1 MKILAVDTATQH
13 CSVAVCQ
20 DLSLLAE
27 TTLLRRQTHS
37 KHLLKM
43 IHQTISM
50 AGINLNKIDGFAVTR
65 GPGSFTGL
73 RIGLSCI
80 KGMAYALNKPLVSVS
95 SLEIL
100 ATQAMVTINNNPL
113 LICPLL
119 DARKKEVY
127 FAGFRYLNNK
137 LIQQIP
143 EMVLSPEKIA
153 LQIDEPSLF
162 IGDGALLYKD
172 ILTNA
177 FKDAAYFPPPQ
188 QNYIRAHTVA
198 ILAFERF
205 QKGDTDSLSSLVPQY
220 IRQSDAERKFS
231 QTINR

>member
-1 MKILAVDTATQH
+1 MKILAIDTATQH
-13 CSVAVCQ
+13 CSVAVCL

-27 TTLLRRQTHS
+27 TTLLRHQTHS

-43 IHQTISM
+43 IRQTISM
-50 AGINLNKIDGFAVTR
+50 AGIKLNEIDAFAVTR

-80 KGMAYALNKPLVSVS
+80 KGLAYALDKPVVSVS
-95 SLEIL
+95 SLEVL
-100 ATQAMVTINNNPL
+100 ATQAMVTSNNNPL

-127 FAGFRYLNNK
+127 FSGFRYINNK
-137 LIQQIP
+137 LIQQNP
-143 EMVLSPEKIA
+143 EMVLSPEKLS
-153 LQIDEPSLF
+153 LQIDGPSVF
-162 IGDGALLYKD
+162 IGDGAIMYKD
-172 ILTNA
+172 ILTNT
-177 FKDAAYFPPPQ
+177 FKNAAYFPPPQ

-205 QKGDTDSLSSLVPQY
+205 QKGDTDSLSSLIPQY
-220 IRQSDAERKFS
+220 IRQSDAERKVS
-231 QTINR
+231 QNISR

>member
-1 MKILAVDTATQH
+1 MKILAVDTTTQH
-13 CSVAVCQ
+13 CSVAVCL

-37 KHLLKM
+37 KHLLEM
-43 IHQTISM
+43 IHQTISI
-50 AGINLNKIDGFAVTR
+50 AGIKLNEIDAFAVTR

-80 KGMAYALNKPLVSVS
+80 KGLAYALDKPIVSVS
-95 SLEIL
+95 SLESL
-100 ATQAMVTINNNPL
+100 ATQAMVPATNNPF

-127 FAGFRYLNNK
+127 FAGFKYINNK
-137 LIQQIP
+137 LIQQNP
-143 EMVLSPEKIA
+143 EMVLSPEKLV
-153 LQIDEPSLF
+153 LQIDGPSVF
-162 IGDGALLYKD
+162 IGDGAILYKD
-172 ILTNA
+172 ILINT
-177 FKDAAYFPPPQ
+177 FKNAAYFLPPQ

-205 QKGDTDSLSSLVPQY
+205 QNCDTDSLSELVPRY

-231 QTINR
+231 QTVNR